1 MMSNFEYHHHDSIID
16 YPLMTPISSQQL
28 QFHLDRPSRRARLV
42 EQDDGFV
49 LHVRHTE
56 TTHVLHAQRNHV
68 RVFKCITRAAELLRR
83 YGVAKFTVVLQGQPP
98 EEDDEDLIGSSQ
110 SLPTN
115 TEDGQRRRIRRPV
128 TSFNFDDE

>member
-1 MMSNFEYHHHDSIID
+1 MSNFEYYHHYLNID
-16 YPLMTPISSQQL
+16 DAFMTPISSQQL
-28 QFHLDRPSRRARLV
+28 QFHLDRPSRRVRLV

-83 YGVAKFTVVLQGQPP
+83 YGVAKFTVVLQGQPL

>member
-1 MMSNFEYHHHDSIID
+1 MSNFEYYHHYLNID
-16 YPLMTPISSQQL
+16 DALMTPISSQQL
-28 QFHLDRPSRRARLV
+28 QFHLDRPSRRVRLV

-83 YGVAKFTVVLQGQPP
+83 YGVAKFTVVLQGQPL